1 MVRGRE
7 GGDRVCCKERVEEG
21 SLRRQRQ
28 IRKSDQSAS
37 FPNASMDGQT
47 YHGRGLSLTQ
57 LVFALKE
64 ELRRTAYS
72 PSYVTRSRVLVEQT
86 PYFLYSHGLDKLSQL
101 DEDITTILATVREW
115 RNSLIPINRLPED
128 ILSLI
133 PTHLSCQQDRL
144 RASFICVHWR
154 RAFLRRAELW
164 SELFLWK
171 GEDCVEAHL
180 ERSKGS
186 ILDVST
192 RHDIPV
198 GTLKL
203 ISPHTGR
210 IGSLRFLSDKWVD
223 IHKFSETTS
232 GLLPLLHTLEINIA
246 EEGDLE
252 GFDAMNPPF
261 LPLFG
266 NATHL
271 QAFCFRSVTNRL
283 QFINYFSFPSLVSF
297 DFAALPPERFNASR
311 LLDFLEASPKLRTVD
326 IRLTG
331 TVSLDGVLQG
341 RVVILP
347 DVEKFNLLMTDCG
360 PGYELVAHISC
371 PSARRTTLVQKD
383 GYPEQAF
390 CTSDSWDTIV
400 RQYTKSPVEEVT
412 LEIRTTP
419 TFASKLT
426 FQSADTAV
434 IELNYHINL
443 TDEDEDEDDFDLRSA
458 GALEEVFT
466 QATWLIQR
474 HPQLVNV
481 KRLNIC
487 HSFHFLVPISI
498 PHIANEARRLFKA
511 LGPLDELTIYHC
523 DIQPYSIPFLNVPE
537 GYTTVD
543 VPEGCITASAVF
555 PSIKQLTISHPL
567 HSSDEQCTA
576 AIVGLAKSQHVLGIP
591 FERVVIFRESI
602 PMGMEEG
609 LRQWVGSVEHH
620 V

>member
-1 MVRGRE
+1 MLQGASGRRE
-7 GGDRVCCKERVEEG
+7 FEKAASNKE
-21 SLRRQRQ
+21 
-28 IRKSDQSAS
+28 IRSASS
-37 FPNASMDGQT
+37 FPNAANSMDGQT
-47 YHGRGLSLTQ
+47 YPGRGLSLPQ

-171 GEDCVEAHL
+171 GEDCVKAHL

-210 IGSLRFLSDKWVD
+210 IRSLRFLSDKWAD

-283 QFINYFSFPSLVSF
+283 QFINYF
-297 DFAALPPERFNASR
+297 RAS
-311 LLDFLEASPKLRTVD
+311 SHS
-326 IRLTG
+326 I
-331 TVSLDGVLQG
+331 LQ
-341 RVVILP
+341 R
-347 DVEKFNLLMTDCG
+347 
-360 PGYELVAHISC
+360 YH
-371 PSARRTTLVQKD
+371 QKD
-383 GYPEQAF
+383 STPHA
-390 CTSDSWDTIV
+390 CSTSW
-400 RQYTKSPVEEVT
+400 K
-412 LEIRTTP
+412 
-419 TFASKLT
+419 
-426 FQSADTAV
+426 
-434 IELNYHINL
+434 
-443 TDEDEDEDDFDLRSA
+443 
-458 GALEEVFT
+458 
-466 QATWLIQR
+466 
-474 HPQLVNV
+474 
-481 KRLNIC
+481 
-487 HSFHFLVPISI
+487 
-498 PHIANEARRLFKA
+498 PHR
-511 LGPLDELTIYHC
+511 C
-523 DIQPYSIPFLNVPE
+523 
-537 GYTTVD
+537 
-543 VPEGCITASAVF
+543 
-555 PSIKQLTISHPL
+555 
-567 HSSDEQCTA
+567 
-576 AIVGLAKSQHVLGIP
+576 
-591 FERVVIFRESI
+591 FER
-602 PMGMEEG
+602 
-609 LRQWVGSVEHH
+609 
-620 V
+620 